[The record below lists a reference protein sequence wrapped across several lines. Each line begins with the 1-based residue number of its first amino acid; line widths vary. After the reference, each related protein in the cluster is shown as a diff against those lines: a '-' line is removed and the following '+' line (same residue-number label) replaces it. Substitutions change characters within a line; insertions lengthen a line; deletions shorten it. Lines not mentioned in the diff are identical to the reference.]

1 MPAPRFAV
9 AIGACLAAPAVAMA
23 VTLTGVEIYRIVEPH
38 ALLFGGPPPGTLAES
53 ILGGFGV
60 EETFQFIR
68 RGQDPNEPIAI
79 EDPEYTGGG
88 RAYVSP
94 LMLAVAAGDGSAVRM
109 LLAFGAR
116 LELPQNRYA
125 ECLARESRN
134 PEASMVIAE
143 YRGAAPAPECDDA
156 IARTP
161 TPLMAWAA
169 RSDAQDA
176 TDGR

>member
-1 MPAPRFAV
+1 VPAPRFA
-9 AIGACLAAPAVAMA
+9 AWTGACLAAPAVALA
-23 VTLTGVEIYRIVEPH
+23 VTLTGIETYRLIEPH
-38 ALLFGGPPPGTLAES
+38 ALLFGGSPPETLAES
-53 ILGGFGV
+53 ILDGFGV
-60 EETFQFIR
+60 EETVQFIR

-79 EDPEYTGGG
+79 DDTEYTGGG

-109 LLAFGAR
+109 LLSFGAR

-134 PEASMVIAE
+134 PEASIVIAE
-143 YRGAAPAPECDDA
+143 YRGAAPPPECGDSID
-156 IARTP
+156 RTP